1 MVARFALPTLQHLHE
16 CLCPPLPWNT
26 GSPGPVSAKAPT
38 RPRTLRRAEALAKAA
53 SRATTPNEAE
63 RSLILTIFGHCGD
76 TAFSSRRMAGRHLRQ
91 RTGNGF
97 GRGFGVLK
105 GLAMLIR
112 SKLYGVRGG
121 AAQSAPAIPAASAP
135 TLLLGGLLLLIG
147 P

>member
-76 TAFSSRRMAGRHLRQ
+76 TAFSQRGCQCAG
-91 RTGNGF
+91 
-97 GRGFGVLK
+97 K
-105 GLAMLIR
+105 P
-112 SKLYGVRGG
+112 Y
-121 AAQSAPAIPAASAP
+121 APAFCCYDDDEDIRDATCDDAREWP
-135 TLLLGGLLLLIG
+135 
-147 P
+147 